1 MVITYFGNRFL
12 KLQYGDTTIG
22 VNPPAK
28 GSPLSSKMPSFGAD
42 IALSCSSDPAV
53 AGASTLAYG
62 DRVPF
67 VIDGPGSYEVKG
79 IFLSGGFLSEV
90 KGRRENAYVLT
101 LEGMSVA
108 VLGVA
113 ATTEMPGE
121 TREMLSNPDILI
133 VPVNAEGGLTPK
145 DAAKMA
151 LSLEPLIII
160 PVLYGEKENAEAL
173 KTFIKEVGEENPV
186 VTDKLT
192 LKRKD
197 LEGKDATVIII
208 TPEVK

>member
-1 MVITYFGNRFL
+1 MANKDITSRNTRE
-12 KLQYGDTTIG
+12 K
-22 VNPPAK
+22 
-28 GSPLSSKMPSFGAD
+28 
-42 IALSCSSDPAV
+42 
-53 AGASTLAYG
+53 
-62 DRVPF
+62 R
-67 VIDGPGSYEVKG
+67 
-79 IFLSGGFLSEV
+79 SEV